1 MNNNK
6 QWILLLRLLWFSLIL
21 IKFSHYE
28 FPSNQMMLNLFFLKD
43 AYVKQLF
50 QDLMSIPFDIAAAVI
65 VFFKSM
71 ATVIGPTPP
80 GTGDAN
86 EVFSIISE

>member
-1 MNNNK
+1 
-6 QWILLLRLLWFSLIL
+6 
-21 IKFSHYE
+21 
-28 FPSNQMMLNLFFLKD
+28 MMLNLFFLKD

-50 QDLMSIPFDIAAAVI
+50 QDLMSIPFNIAAAVT
-65 VFFKSM
+65 VFFKSI

-86 EVFSIISE
+86 EVFPIIYE